1 MSDHLLSV
9 LEVVTLCATLAAA
22 VVALALWVRRYR
34 PDEPGFHWIV
44 PLFGNELHIKH
55 RRRPRFVEDKE
66 EVPVLWLGR
75 TIISFWSRQTIV
87 RQARYTD

>member
-1 MSDHLLSV
+1 MSEHLLAV
-9 LEVVTLCATLAAA
+9 LEVLTLCVTLAAA
-22 VVALALWVRRYR
+22 SVAVFLWIKRHQ
-34 PDEPGFHWIV
+34 PNAPGFHWIV

-55 RRRPRFVEDKE
+55 RRMPRFVEDKE

-87 RQARYTD
+87 REARYTD